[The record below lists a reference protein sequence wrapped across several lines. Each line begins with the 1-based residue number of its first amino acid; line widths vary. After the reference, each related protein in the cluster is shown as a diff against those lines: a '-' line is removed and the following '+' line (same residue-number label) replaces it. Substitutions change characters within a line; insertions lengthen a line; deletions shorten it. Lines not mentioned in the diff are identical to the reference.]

1 MELFDPHRKRL
12 KQLLNDVAV
21 GVVEATTEVS
31 LCEGGDITYSVDGK
45 LRVRDTVFLL

>member
-1 MELFDPHRKRL
+1 MEPSDPHRKRL

-31 LCEGGDITYSVDGK
+31 LCEDGDITHSVDEK